1 MIEIKNLCKRYGSNW
16 AIKDLNFSVHRG
28 EILGFLG
35 PNGAGKST
43 TMNVITGYISST
55 SGSAKI
61 DGHDIMD
68 EPLQVKKLIGYL
80 PENPP
85 LYLDMTVIEYLDFAS
100 DLKLVNKT
108 IKKQQIESVL
118 ELVKIS
124 DVRNRLINN
133 LSKGYKQRVG
143 LAQALIGNP
152 LVLILDE
159 PTAGLDPKQ
168 IIEMRNLIKSLGGE
182 RTIILSSHIL
192 PEVSA
197 ICDRIVIINKGQI
210 AAIDTPENLISVFEP
225 VSKVMITAKGDEEV
239 VISEISKLEGVSNI
253 RVIKKENDAV
263 FSYEIDY
270 DKNVDI
276 KEKLFFALA
285 NIGVPIIEQK
295 TISAS
300 LEDIFLQIT
309 TNEFISPKLDHKD
322 NTEEFFEK
330 DKLSVSDDEE
340 HLEDDNLDVS
350 DDEDHLENGNS
361 SVSDDED
368 NLKGGL

>member
-239 VISEISKLEGVSNI
+239 VISEISKLEGVSI
-253 RVIKKENDAV
+253 LGLSRKKMMQFLATKLIMIKML
-263 FSYEIDY
+263 I
-270 DKNVDI
+270 
-276 KEKLFFALA
+276 
-285 NIGVPIIEQK
+285 
-295 TISAS
+295 
-300 LEDIFLQIT
+300 
-309 TNEFISPKLDHKD
+309 
-322 NTEEFFEK
+322 
-330 DKLSVSDDEE
+330 
-340 HLEDDNLDVS
+340 
-350 DDEDHLENGNS
+350 
-361 SVSDDED
+361 
-368 NLKGGL
+368 